1 MITISNTNDIAYYT
15 AAVSSFQNHFV
26 IRYDGAGWHNS
37 GKVTSIVLSVVSGER
52 GTAETQ

>member
-1 MITISNTNDIAYYT
+1 MITIFNTKDISYYT

-26 IRYDGAGWHNS
+26 IRYDEAGWHNS
-37 GKVTSIVLSVVSGER
+37 GEVTYIVLSVVSSEP